1 MDIQKE
7 KAELKER
14 QEAVVKDLNEVMAQE
29 QALAQ
34 RKQQLIEEAL
44 RLNGEARLLNR
55 LDGDKPNGRPPAD

>member
-1 MDIQKE
+1 MDIAKE
-7 KAELKER
+7 KADLKER
-14 QEAVVKDLNEVMAQE
+14 QEALVKELNEVIAQE

-55 LDGDKPNGRPPAD
+55 LDGDKPKPD

>member
-14 QEAVVKDLNEVMAQE
+14 QEAVVKGLNEVMAQE
-29 QALAQ
+29 QAVAQ

-55 LDGDKPNGRPPAD
+55 LDGDKPK

>member
-7 KAELKER
+7 KASLKER
-14 QEAVVKDLNEVMAQE
+14 QEAVVKGLNEVIAQE

-34 RKQQLIEEAL
+34 QKQQLIEEAL

-55 LDGDKPNGRPPAD
+55 LDGDKGK

>member
-7 KAELKER
+7 KLDLKKR
-14 QEAVVKDLNEVMAQE
+14 QETLVKELNEVTSQE

-44 RLNGEARLLNR
+44 RLNGEARLLTR
-55 LDGDKPNGRPPAD
+55 LDGDKSKNGQS